1 MNVYR
6 EVTPVA
12 LLLLVVTAQITPAL
26 APAAGNGAS
35 NF

>member
-12 LLLLVVTAQITPAL
+12 LLLVVTAQITLAP